1 MSIKIAIVGTG
12 LIGGS
17 LGLALHGAPGVER
30 IIGIDNDNESLQ
42 RALEIGAI
50 DQIATLEE
58 GIVQADIVFMQSFR
72 IISVPY

>member
-1 MSIKIAIVGTG
+1 MISSAIVGTG

-17 LGLALHGAPGVER
+17 LNGLHGARGRR

-50 DQIATLEE
+50 DQIAT
-58 GIVQADIVFMQSFR
+58 
-72 IISVPY
+72 